1 MSRTFSRFLPAG
13 FTRLL
18 VAATVTSGPP
28 ASVGTAERLVDRDI
42 RAAVLLGDE
51 INGDIATRAG
61 TVPVFMTFDDAAD
74 NLAGR
79 LQFPL

>member
-1 MSRTFSRFLPAG
+1 M
-13 FTRLL
+13 
-18 VAATVTSGPP
+18 
-28 ASVGTAERLVDRDI
+28 DRDI